1 MNKYFVT
8 FEQALSLKEL
18 GFDEP
23 CLAWFGSML
32 VLALEKTA
40 KNRSGNSNI
49 NKKWNGCANIPLYS
63 QAFEWF
69 RNNHLL
75 EATINRSWSM
85 HSSYHYVIINN
96 MDYDNLIQQES
107 TSNRTYQQAESAC
120 LDELIKIVK
129 QC

>member
-8 FEQALSLKEL
+8 FEQALALKEL

-23 CLAWFGSML
+23 CLALFHWDEMFVIQQTSTHEQYYGQACS
-32 VLALEKTA
+32 A
-40 KNRSGNSNI
+40 
-49 NKKWNGCANIPLYS
+49 PLYS
-63 QAFEWF
+63 QVFEWF

-96 MDYDNLIQQES
+96 MDYDNAIQQES
-107 TSNRTYQQAESAC
+107 TSNRTYQQAKSAC

-129 QC
+129 TC